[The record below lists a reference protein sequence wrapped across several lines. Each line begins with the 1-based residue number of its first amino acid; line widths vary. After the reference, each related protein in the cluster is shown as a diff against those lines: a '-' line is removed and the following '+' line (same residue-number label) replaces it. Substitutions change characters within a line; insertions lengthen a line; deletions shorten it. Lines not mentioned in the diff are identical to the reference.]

1 MGWFTKKHK
10 KDDPAGSVHLEP
22 RARASSDL
30 ERMPY
35 QVPTSD
41 EEIEQS
47 LRDIEEANRMV
58 AGNAALQ
65 EAFARVTG
73 EEPSPRPPS
82 LEELRDRATAG
93 GLSYIM
99 GPPADLPEVSPEAAR
114 LHMEGAMG
122 ALTGDDASSLAKFGE
137 ALALVRAIGHERAEA
152 RLLYNAGVAHYKLGD
167 HQRAIEVL
175 AEGKTVAE
183 RISAD
188 LRREARKLQ
197 RFEEERK
204 IDEPRL
210 EVFGT
215 PDLEQKLLEMF
226 LEALAT
232 VYDAIGLPT
241 QASTCRAEVERLHGA
256 TGQ

>member
-10 KDDPAGSVHLEP
+10 KDDPGSVHLEP
-22 RARASSDL
+22 RLQDSSEF
-30 ERMPY
+30 ERMLY

-65 EAFARVTG
+65 DAFARVTG
-73 EEPSPRPPS
+73 EEPAPRPPS
-82 LEELRDRATAG
+82 LEELRDHAPAG

-122 ALTGDDASSLAKFGE
+122 ALTGDDASSLAKFDE
-137 ALALVRAIGHERAEA
+137 ALGLVREIGHERAEA
-152 RLLYNAGVAHYKLGD
+152 RLLYNVGVAHHKLGD

-175 AEGKTVAE
+175 AEGKALSE
-183 RISAD
+183 RISGD
-188 LRREARKLQ
+188 LRKEARKLQ
-197 RFEEERK
+197 RFDEEHK
-204 IDEPRL
+204 ADEPRL

-215 PDLEQKLLEMF
+215 PDLEEKLLEMF
-226 LEALAT
+226 LDALAT
-232 VYDAIGLPT
+232 VYEAIGLPT

-256 TGQ
+256 AGR